1 MTNDEGARSTNRRRF
16 LKATGSLAVV
26 TAAAG
31 CSSDGGSGGSQG
43 TTTNPAADYPSKEIT
58 FIVPYP
64 SGGGFD
70 AYARLMKPYLEEEL
84 GTTVTVK
91 NVTGG
96 GGVVGATQAYNAK
109 PDGHT
114 ITIWDTLDGGFP
126 QIGRDVGYDL
136 RKMTHIG
143 HVTQSPNALTL
154 MKSAGID
161 GWSTFTDG
169 ISEINFATQGRG
181 AVSHIGMILLG
192 GITGAFDRTDLN
204 FVHYNGT
211 GPALG
216 GLEKGEANGFL
227 VGTSTSAVK
236 VVQALEAEMFAVF
249 AKSDHSISDY
259 MSENDIDVEN
269 WTGDLDIDN
278 IEQFNDLVVFRR
290 FLTGPPGVPDA
301 IQQKQ
306 VEAFEAVINNDE
318 FRTEARKAARPLINP
333 TAKPDRVSEATAST
347 LDTLNSDPYQGIITD
362 AFSG

>member
-84 GTTVTVK
+84 GVTVTVK

-96 GGVVGATQAYNAK
+96 AGVVGATQAYNAE

-114 ITIWDTLDGGFP
+114 MLIWDVFDGSVP

-136 RKMTHIG
+136 QEMTHIG
-143 HVTQSPNALTL
+143 YVTQSPNALTM

-161 GWSTFTDG
+161 SWDKFTN
-169 ISEINFATQGRG
+169 SVSNINFATQGKG
-181 AVSHIGMILLG
+181 SISHMGMVLLA
-192 GITGAFDRTDLN
+192 GITGEFSRDDLN
-204 FVHYNGT
+204 FVHYGGT

-216 GLEKGEANGFL
+216 GLEKDESQGFM

-236 VVQALEAEMFAVF
+236 VVQSLDAEMFSVF
-249 AKSDHSISDY
+249 AEENHAISDY
-259 MSENDIDVEN
+259 MSANNVDVKN
-269 WTGDLDIDN
+269 WMKDLDVNKVDKYS
-278 IEQFNDLVVFRR
+278 DLTVFRR
-290 FLTGPPGVPDA
+290 FLTGPPDVPKE

-306 VEAFEAVINNDE
+306 VEAFKSVVNNEE
-318 FRTEARKAARPLINP
+318 FQKEARKAARPLI
-333 TAKPDRVSEATAST
+333 KPKADPERVSQALQRSF
-347 LDTLNSDPYQGIITD
+347 DTLGSKPYKGIIQD
-362 AFSG
+362 SLSG